1 MLHIMEKIIDKMCFK
16 IVYFGKRRDS
26 FETSLANSM
35 HVEKDRKRAICSRI
49 GGKEAILFIV

>member
-1 MLHIMEKIIDKMCFK
+1 MEKIIDKMCFK